1 MTAKRLR
8 LALLGLLGL
17 GILLFLIIASAGL
30 SKLSAKSKDM
40 VGLKQQSQ
48 LLDAQLDS
56 LSGAKKQI
64 QQYGYFKEVA
74 KTVIPADKDQA
85 KAILDISQ
93 FAAQTGFLIGG
104 ITFPTSTLAGQSTTS
119 VPSTTTNAATATP
132 SQIISQAKPVSGI
145 PGLYSIDLTITPQ
158 TGCEIP
164 SPLQITYPK
173 MINFMRKIEQ
183 NRRTAQITQV
193 IISPVINPQCQEQFN
208 FTLTIAI
215 FIKP

>member
-17 GILLFLIIASAGL
+17 GILLFLITASVGL
-30 SKLSAKSKDM
+30 SKLSAKSKSM

-56 LSGAKKQI
+56 LGGAKKQI

-85 KAILDISQ
+85 KAVLDISQ
-93 FAAQTGFLIGG
+93 FADQSGFLIGG
-104 ITFPTSTLAGQSTTS
+104 ITFPTSTLTGVPTTT
-119 VPSTTTNAATATP
+119 VPSSTTNATTATP

-164 SPLQITYPK
+164 GQLQITYPK
-173 MINFMRKIEQ
+173 MIKFMKKIEQ

-193 IISPVINPQCQEQFN
+193 IIQPVINPQCQEQFN
-208 FTLTIAI
+208 FNLTIRI